1 MDNAKKQST
10 TRRTLHYFWAATK
23 RHLGLFVAL
32 VVSTVFFSGLLTY
45 GSPFVMSLIVDRIS
59 ASPVTADQV
68 FPVFGPYIALLIAI
82 NVVGQ
87 ACSKL
92 QDYFQ
97 YK

>member
-45 GSPFVMSLIVDRIS
+45 GSPFVIGTHQDGHIF
-59 ASPVTADQV
+59 Q
-68 FPVFGPYIALLIAI
+68 GIAVLLQLTNRAR
-82 NVVGQ
+82 Q
-87 ACSKL
+87 PL
-92 QDYFQ
+92 
-97 YK
+97 

>member
-59 ASPVTADQV
+59 ASPVTAPSPLSASTASSFSV
-68 FPVFGPYIALLIAI
+68 SATRKIIYASPSF
-82 NVVGQ
+82 
-87 ACSKL
+87 
-92 QDYFQ
+92 
-97 YK
+97 